1 MGDRKQSVT
10 VLCSDIA
17 KVERLVSGEA
27 YGEFDCVV
35 AGAAL
40 FLLYTRGRY
49 SDFDM
54 IRNVLVENAVIIITL
69 VKTKTSGLVKDRLPL
84 HILMPRSSIAGG
96 HWFDS
101 WMAVRTRCGIPL
113 AGWPLIPARQG
124 VSWTREPAVLGQANG
139 AIRYV
144 LSLAGC
150 TNAHAV
156 TSHSFKSTMLS
167 VAGMAGISAQKRKVL
182 GHHKSAKDRTLRT
195 YSRDEQANPVE
206 ELSKVI
212 EHIHC
217 GRFDPD
223 AQPGERWIKRLADL
237 PECELSASAPE
248 DASSESESSD
258 TQDDDADGEDSLL
271 QTTNY
276 LTGRDVAFDG
286 RLFKNQESGK
296 LHRGQ
301 AGSLNKMACGKE
313 IKEWYLRL
321 AAGAESEAG
330 SNYCDIC
337 FATRRPEVSRRLRRL
352 YADDSCDAEHEL

>member
-1 MGDRKQSVT
+1 
-10 VLCSDIA
+10 
-17 KVERLVSGEA
+17 
-27 YGEFDCVV
+27 
-35 AGAAL
+35 
-40 FLLYTRGRY
+40 
-49 SDFDM
+49 
-54 IRNVLVENAVIIITL
+54 
-69 VKTKTSGLVKDRLPL
+69 
-84 HILMPRSSIAGG
+84 
-96 HWFDS
+96 
-101 WMAVRTRCGIPL
+101 
-113 AGWPLIPARQG
+113 
-124 VSWTREPAVLGQANG
+124 
-139 AIRYV
+139 
-144 LSLAGC
+144 
-150 TNAHAV
+150 
-156 TSHSFKSTMLS
+156 
-167 VAGMAGISAQKRKVL
+167 MAGISAEKWKVL

-223 AQPGERWIKRLADL
+223 AQPGERWIKRFADL

-258 TQDDDADGEDSLL
+258 TQDDDADGIDSLL

-330 SNYCDIC
+330 SN
-337 FATRRPEVSRRLRRL
+337 FLPG
-352 YADDSCDAEHEL
+352 